1 MTVEPENESG
11 YETFAQT
18 VGGVPSLNP
27 KDNLFQG
34 VFVLV
39 GTLLM
44 ALVGFILVHNAGG
57 ALVGALLG
65 LIVSG
70 LLSGLILMVLG
81 LVRASRRG
89 SKKAP

>member
-1 MTVEPENESG
+1 MPVEPEKESG

-18 VGGVPSLNP
+18 VGGVPSMNP
-27 KDNLFQG
+27 RDNLFQG

-44 ALVGFILVHNAGG
+44 ALVGFLMARTEG

-65 LIVSG
+65 LIGSG

-81 LVRASRRG
+81 LVRAAKRG
-89 SKKAP
+89 KS